1 MTEYS
6 MNSLNEF
13 TSNFLSVIADENFTK
28 KSDNKVQEKLL
39 TDKPNNF
46 TGLTPPGRVLISNP
60 SGNVRTSDTDAS
72 ILDHIKGV
80 HTDIQQQIDN
90 IPISLLESS
99 NIIENK
105 ISMMT
110 DKISQYHNIISSNL
124 ENQKNAL
131 KMDEI
136 SEGES
141 HKLFKYGNYYN
152 SLTVD
157 GTAAAAS
164 YRIKGSVTISGAVQ
178 ENYNTE
184 SIEIVNE
191 LNSPAMK
198 VVNNVSSNILS
209 VNHGTS
215 GENNRVTVLS
225 NGNVGIGVSNPQ
237 EKLHVNGNI
246 KVVGTINGV
255 SQNDIENFKNITGNI
270 QQQLDNIGLGISD
283 LSLNVND
290 KFGENDS
297 NTSNYVEQTRDK
309 LFDKMTVMETSVSNY
324 VDATFDTFMTGKQNK
339 ITFGDGFSYD
349 TSNNTLTVSTT
360 NTLWNENVETNS
372 ISYGNVVV
380 YGDRIEIND
389 KEVATISVVNRK
401 QNVITGA
408 ASTILTSDL
417 PANKVLVTNTEGKVV
432 ASEVD
437 TSKLNYLTNVTAPI
451 QPQLDTISSQVTATS
466 SEFTGLV
473 NTSISNASNYT
484 AKIKS
489 EFQGP
494 VNYLYEPLTFGSGL
508 VYDEA
513 TKTLST
519 DGTFVYQGTVT
530 TSDSVWT
537 SNEEYI
543 NYGQIKIYQDHVKV
557 QDKQIATNVDFSAKQ
572 DKIVFPENIYNNENT
587 ISLAPSVW
595 EDKGHYVRYK
605 NTRIYNNRVTIG
617 IDDTVDVK
625 KYPPIGLPGIT
636 GSEQSGVIKTI
647 SGQTYGNGSYKIE
660 WSSYSSGSPTLSLL
674 FNGNQN
680 ESNGAYTGAFYNS
693 NGEII
698 PYSGSSYHYLVSDYY
713 GEWISLEF
721 PERIYLSF
729 VKLFPRRTYPQR
741 APKDYKI
748 YGQNN
753 DLTWDEILHETDAVY
768 ANNVHISEYCF
779 PKKSYRK
786 YGLVVNK
793 VFSPGTILN
802 FSEIEFFG
810 TPDETLY
817 VTTDDFANDTSNM
830 LAWYKFDGDLL
841 DSSGNLEQITVS
853 NFDFSS
859 IKKLGSE
866 SLEKVSSPA
875 YAYVSSISNNYF
887 TPTNNFS
894 VAFWCYKVDIGTSN
908 YEILLTTRNTGINNK
923 GGWSILGNGTKIFA
937 ETYKT
942 SGAKQ
947 SQLFN
952 VGVGWVHVAFVLNY
966 TSSSLSSFSL
976 YLNGI
981 LQPPSV
987 NQNGD
992 IYCQQFSSSL
1002 NDEGNILYI
1011 GADRDG
1017 TTLPCGIGTKFDDV
1031 RIYNRALTSEEI
1043 RVIYRAGR
1051 PVLYDFFADTSDMLA
1066 WYKFDGNLNDSSGN
1080 GKDLTGGTGTSFVD
1094 DSVVGTKSISFPNT
1108 AVQGLSSTVDLS
1120 ANKSFSVSA
1129 WTYRNTNGTPDQI
1142 LTTPGVNAH
1151 HKVLYFGYSS
1161 NNNFTFAF
1169 VGNDLDTESFSN
1181 DIGKWNNWIGTYDSS
1196 SRKRNIYKNGTLVA
1210 NDVAIADSDFNTN
1223 INIGIS
1229 NGAFF
1234 NGKLD
1239 DVRIYNRALTPDEI
1253 YTLYAKGNMISDGYA
1268 ELHNIKADK
1277 LMPYNSSSI
1286 NVGKHVNIR
1295 ASVDTTESLSS
1306 RIVNSQTDVVET
1318 RENPYCMKLEKD
1330 LWMDSA
1336 GIIWTSDER
1345 IKKDITDIDDNV
1357 ALQQILAI
1365 EPKTYKYI
1373 DNATKG
1379 DKTVYGFISQQIED
1393 VIPEAT
1399 KKTSRYIPNIYQYC
1413 EYNSSNNTI
1422 RIPADF
1428 DISRLNTLI
1437 ADKFTSNYDEMSS
1450 NIVVIN
1456 ENHLSTKLKIKDERN
1471 EDVVLQYSMTSNE
1484 DGYELQ
1490 IHNRDF
1496 THYASSSL
1504 SSSSNIFVYG
1514 TEIND
1519 LTTLDKSYIYT
1530 LNTCATQELS
1540 RKVDSLRLT
1549 NDTLSG
1555 YIDSLEYRIN
1565 IIRDY
1570 ITSNIS

>member
-1 MTEYS
+1 MS
-6 MNSLNEF
+6 
-13 TSNFLSVIADENFTK
+13 
-28 KSDNKVQEKLL
+28 
-39 TDKPNNF
+39 DKPNNF

-60 SGNVRTSDTDAS
+60 SGNIKTSEIDSS
-72 ILDHIKGV
+72 ILDNIKGV

-136 SEGES
+136 PEGES

-184 SIEIVNE
+184 SIEIANE

-225 NGNVGIGVSNPQ
+225 NGNVGIGVSNPL

-246 KVVGTINGV
+246 KVVGTINEV
-255 SQNDIENFKNITGNI
+255 SQNDIENFKDITGNI

-309 LFDKMTVMETSVSNY
+309 LFDKMTVMGTSVSNY

-466 SEFTGLV
+466 SEFIGLV
-473 NTSISNASNYT
+473 NTSVSNASNYT

-494 VNYLYEPLTFGSGL
+494 VNDLYEPLTFGTGL

-543 NYGQIKIYQDHVKV
+543 NYGEIKIYQDHIKV

-605 NTRIYNNRVTIG
+605 NTRVYNNRVTIG

-660 WSSYSSGSPTLSLL
+660 WSSYSSGSLTPSLL

-680 ESNGAYTGAFYNS
+680 ESDGAHTGAFYNS

-721 PERIYLSF
+721 PERIYLTF
-729 VKLFPRRTYPQR
+729 IKLFPRRAYPYVS
-741 APKDYKI
+741 PKDYKI

-793 VFSPGTILN
+793 VFSSGTILN

-817 VTTDDFANDTSNM
+817 VTTDDFANDTSDM
-830 LAWYKFDGDLL
+830 LAWYKFDGANGET
-841 DSSGNLEQITVS
+841 DSSGNDKTATVTGTPVPSESILSITKDNYLKLPDNIIDFDNDICIS
-853 NFDFSS
+853 FWYRFDNYLITGRLFDFSVTTNIQSHANS
-859 IKKLGSE
+859 IKITRNG
-866 SLEKVSSPA
+866 
-875 YAYVSSISNNYF
+875 ISAMYF
-887 TPTNNFS
+887 IIDTNLLS
-894 VAFWCYKVDIGTSN
+894 VDIGHVTNGDLIHLTWLIKKDGTWIIYKNGIQIYNVVHVYPATNIYTHSYLGKSN
-908 YEILLTTRNTGINNK
+908 WLNE
-923 GGWSILGNGTKIFA
+923 
-937 ETYKT
+937 
-942 SGAKQ
+942 
-947 SQLFN
+947 FN
-952 VGVGWVHVAFVLNY
+952 VD
-966 TSSSLSSFSL
+966 
-976 YLNGI
+976 
-981 LQPPSV
+981 
-987 NQNGD
+987 NQ
-992 IYCQQFSSSL
+992 ITL
-1002 NDEGNILYI
+1002 
-1011 GADRDG
+1011 RD
-1017 TTLPCGIGTKFDDV
+1017 F
-1031 RIYNRALTSEEI
+1031 RIYNRALTSEEV

-1066 WYKFDGNLNDSSGN
+1066 WYKFDGDFTDSSGN
-1080 GKDLTGGTGTSFVD
+1080 DKDLTGGTGTSFVD
-1094 DSVVGTKSISFPNT
+1094 DSVIGTNSINFPDLNNQT
-1108 AVQGLSSTVDLS
+1108 LTSTVDLS
-1120 ANKSFSVSA
+1120 GNKSFSISFWSYRNNNGENDWVLATPNSFS
-1129 WTYRNTNGTPDQI
+1129 TNKNLHIGYRNTN
-1142 LTTPGVNAH
+1142 V
-1151 HKVLYFGYSS
+1151 
-1161 NNNFTFAF
+1161 FTFEF
-1169 VGNDLDTESFSN
+1169 YGNELVTTVQN
-1181 DIGKWNNWIGTYDSS
+1181 DVNIWVNWTVTYNSINS
-1196 SRKRNIYKNGTLVA
+1196 KKELYKNGVLNKSGTLSGTTV
-1210 NDVAIADSDFNTN
+1210 FLP
-1223 INIGIS
+1223 GIQLGYWNS
-1229 NGAFF
+1229 YNF

-1239 DVRIYNRALTPDEI
+1239 DLRIYNRALTPDEI

-1295 ASVDTTESLSS
+1295 ASVDSTESLSS

-1330 LWMDSA
+1330 LWMDGA

-1379 DKTVYGFISQQIED
+1379 DNTVYGFISQQIED

-1399 KKTSRYIPNIYQYC
+1399 KKTSRYIPNIYQSC

-1450 NIVVIN
+1450 NIVVTN

-1496 THYASSSL
+1496 THYASSS
-1504 SSSSNIFVYG
+1504 SSLSSNIFVYG

-1570 ITSNIS
+1570 ISSNIS